1 MSSSNVSTPLEVVSD
16 NSTILRTE
24 RPFMHRTLRTRTL
37 GLLAALAAAAALAAS
52 TLTAGAETTADDGAQ
67 AQALPSSYSWES
79 TGPLIGPKPNASHNV
94 VSAKDPTVVRDSS
107 GKWHVFF
114 TVADTAGNW
123 SLAYTGFDDWSQASS
138 APHTFL
144 DTNPN
149 IGSRYAAAPHVF
161 YFEPDGLW
169 YLVYQTGLP
178 SYSTTTNINDP
189 GSWSAPRNF
198 QNEMPQIVRDNIG
211 NGHWLDYWV
220 ICDDTLCHLFSADD
234 NGHVY
239 RAQTT
244 VANFPNGFTDTRIVL
259 QDTKN
264 NLFEGGAVYQLDD
277 TDTYLLIWESIGSD
291 GARYYRSYT
300 ADGLAG
306 QWRPQATGQ
315 SAPFAG
321 AANVA
326 FPGGAWTR
334 DISHG
339 ELLRSGNDQTMP
351 LDTTDLQM
359 LYQGRDP
366 NSGGDY
372 SQLPYRLALLTLE
385 GGNGS
390 C

>member
-1 MSSSNVSTPLEVVSD
+1 M
-16 NSTILRTE
+16 R
-24 RPFMHRTLRTRTL
+24 RTL
-37 GLLAALAAAAALAAS
+37 GTRSLGTLAALAAVASLAAG
-52 TLTAGAETTADDGAQ
+52 TLTASAQAAEEVDKIE
-67 AQALPSSYSWES
+67 AQALPTSYQWES
-79 TGPLIGPKPNASHNV
+79 SGELIGPKPDASHNV
-94 VSAKDPTVVRDSS
+94 VSAKDPTVVQDSS

-114 TVADTAGNW
+114 TVANTAGNW
-123 SLAYTGFDDWSQASS
+123 SLAYTGFDDWSQASA

-178 SYSTTTNINDP
+178 SYSTTSDINDP

-198 QNEMPQIVRDNIG
+198 QESMPDIVRDNIG
-211 NGHWLDYWV
+211 DGHWLDYWV
-220 ICDDTLCHLFSADD
+220 ICDDAKCHLFSADD

-239 RAQTT
+239 RAETT
-244 VANFPNGFTDTRIVL
+244 LGQFPNGFTNTQIVL

-264 NLFEGGAVYQLDD
+264 NLFEGGAVYKLDD
-277 TDTYLLIWESIGSD
+277 TGTYLLIWESIGSD

-300 ADGLAG
+300 ADGIEG
-306 QWRPQATGQ
+306 QWSPQATSQ
-315 SAPFAG
+315 NAPFAG
-321 AANVA
+321 AANVT
-326 FPGGAWTR
+326 FPGGAWTT

-339 ELLRSGNDQTMP
+339 ELLRSGADQTMP
-351 LDTTDLQM
+351 LDTGDLQL

-366 NSGGDY
+366 NSGGSY
-372 SQLPYRLALLTLE
+372 SQLPYRLGLLTLQ
-385 GGNGS
+385 GGAA

>member
-1 MSSSNVSTPLEVVSD
+1 MRR
-16 NSTILRTE
+16 TIGTK
-24 RPFMHRTLRTRTL
+24 ML
-37 GLLAALAAAAALAAS
+37 GALAVLTMAAALAGSTQTAS
-52 TLTAGAETTADDGAQ
+52 AATAETDAQ
-67 AQALPSSYSWES
+67 AQALPSTYQWES
-79 TGPLIGPKPNASHNV
+79 SGPLIGPKPDATHNV
-94 VSAKDPTVVRDSS
+94 VSAKDPTVVRDAN

-114 TVADTAGNW
+114 TVANTAGNW

-178 SYSTTTNINDP
+178 SYSTTSNINDP
-189 GSWSAPRNF
+189 QSWSAPRNF

-211 NGHWLDYWV
+211 NGHWLDYFV
-220 ICDDTLCHLFSADD
+220 ICDDNTCHLYSADD

-239 RAQTT
+239 RAETS
-244 VANFPNGFTDTRIVL
+244 VANFPGGFTNTQIVL

-264 NLFEGGAVYQLDD
+264 NLFEGGAVYRLDD
-277 TDTYLLIWESIGSD
+277 TDDYLLIWESIGSD

-300 ADGLAG
+300 TTGLGG
-306 QWRPQATGQ
+306 QWTPQATSQ
-315 SAPFAG
+315 NAPFAG
-321 AANVA
+321 AVNTT
-326 FPGGAWTR
+326 FPGGRWTT

-339 ELLRSGNDQTMP
+339 ELLRSGYDQTMTI
-351 LDTTDLQM
+351 DTSNLQL

-372 SQLPYRLALLTLE
+372 SQLPYRLGLLTLQ
-385 GGNGS
+385 GGGGS

>member
-1 MSSSNVSTPLEVVSD
+1 MQ
-16 NSTILRTE
+16 
-24 RPFMHRTLRTRTL
+24 RPFRTKAL
-37 GLLAALAAAAALAAS
+37 GALAVLAAAAALALSA
-52 TLTAGAETTADDGAQ
+52 LNANAETAGADVET
-67 AQALPSSYSWES
+67 QALPTNYQWES
-79 TGPLIGPKPNASHNV
+79 TGPLIGPKPDSAHDV
-94 VSAKDPTVVRDSS
+94 VSAKDPTVVQDDTGR
-107 GKWHVFF
+107 WHVFF
-114 TVADTAGNW
+114 TVANTAGAW
-123 SLAYTGFDDWSQASS
+123 SLAHTSFDDWSQASS

-178 SYSTTTNINDP
+178 SYSTTTDINDP
-189 GSWSAPRNF
+189 ASWSAPRNF

-211 NGHWLDYWV
+211 DGHWLDYWV
-220 ICDDTLCHLFSADD
+220 ICDERMCYLFSADD

-239 RAQTT
+239 RAETT
-244 VANFPNGFTDTRIVL
+244 LGEFPNGFRDTQIVL

-264 NLFEGGAVYQLDD
+264 NLFEGGAVYRLDSGG
-277 TDTYLLIWESIGSD
+277 YLLIWESIGSD

-300 ADGLAG
+300 APALTA
-306 QWRPQATGQ
+306 QWTPQATGQ
-315 SAPFAG
+315 NAPFAG
-321 AANVA
+321 AANVD
-326 FPGGAWTR
+326 FPAGAWTR

-339 ELLRSGNDQTMP
+339 ELIRSGHDQTMP
-351 LDTTDLQM
+351 LDTGNLQL

-372 SQLPYRLALLTLE
+372 SQLPYRLGLLTHE
-385 GGNGS
+385 GGTGP

>member
-1 MSSSNVSTPLEVVSD
+1 M
-16 NSTILRTE
+16 R
-24 RPFMHRTLRTRTL
+24 RTLRTKTL
-37 GLLAALAAAAALAAS
+37 GALAALAAAAALAAS
-52 TLTAGAETTADDGAQ
+52 MLTAGAQTTADDDAGAE
-67 AQALPSSYSWES
+67 AQALPTTYSWES
-79 TGPLIGPKPNASHNV
+79 TGAIIGPKPNSGHNV
-94 VSAKDPTVVRDSS
+94 VSAKDPTVVQDAS

-114 TVADTAGNW
+114 TVANTAGAW
-123 SLAYTGFDDWSQASS
+123 SLAYTGFNDWSQASS

-161 YFEPDGLW
+161 FYEPSGLW

-178 SYSTTTNINDP
+178 SYSTTSNINDP

-198 QNEMPQIVRDNIG
+198 QNEMPQIVKDNIG

-220 ICDDTLCHLFSADD
+220 ICDSSMCYLFSADD

-239 RAQTT
+239 RAETT
-244 VANFPNGFTDTRIVL
+244 VANFPNGFTNTKIVL

-264 NLFEGGAVYQLDD
+264 NLFEGGAVYKVDN
-277 TDTYLLIWESIGSD
+277 TNTYLLIWESIGSD

-300 ADGLAG
+300 ANGLNG
-306 QWRPQATGQ
+306 QWQPQATGQ
-315 SAPFAG
+315 NAPFAG
-321 AANVA
+321 AANVS
-326 FPGGAWTR
+326 FPGGAWTK

-339 ELLRSGNDQTMP
+339 ELLRSGRNQTMP
-351 LDTTDLQM
+351 IDTGNLQM
-359 LYQGRDP
+359 LYQGRNP

-372 SQLPYRLALLTLE
+372 SQLPYRLGLLTLE
-385 GGNGS
+385 GGAS

>member
-1 MSSSNVSTPLEVVSD
+1 
-16 NSTILRTE
+16 
-24 RPFMHRTLRTRTL
+24 MHRTLRTRTL
-37 GLLAALAAAAALAAS
+37 GALAALAAAVALAAS
-52 TLTAGAETTADDGAQ
+52 MLTANAQTDDAVE
-67 AQALPSSYSWES
+67 AQALPTTFSWES
-79 TGPLIGPKPNASHNV
+79 TGALIGPKPNSSHNV
-94 VSAKDPTVVRDSS
+94 VSAKDPTVVQDAS

-114 TVADTAGNW
+114 TVANTAGNW
-123 SLAYTGFDDWSQASS
+123 SLAYTGFDDWSQAGS

-144 DTNPN
+144 DANPN

-161 YFEPDGLW
+161 YYEPDGLW

-189 GSWSAPRNF
+189 YSWSAPRNF

-220 ICDDTLCHLFSADD
+220 ICDDAMCYLYSADD

-239 RAQTT
+239 RAETT
-244 VANFPNGFTDTRIVL
+244 VGEFPNGFRNTRIVL

-264 NLFEGGAVYQLDD
+264 NLFEGGAVYNVDGTDD
-277 TDTYLLIWESIGSD
+277 YMLIWESIGSD
-291 GARYYRSYT
+291 GARYYRAYT
-300 ADGLAG
+300 ADTLTS
-306 QWRPQATGQ
+306 QWRPLATSQ

-321 AANVA
+321 AANVS

-339 ELLRSGNDQTMP
+339 ELLRSGRDQTMTI
-351 LDTTDLQM
+351 DTGNLRL

-372 SQLPYRLALLTLE
+372 SQLPYRLGLATLQ
-385 GGNGS
+385 GGDDP